1 MPWRSVALVSPLVLA
16 LVAGLVPILW
26 PPHDEPDDDFY
37 IAVTQVIPVLLVA
50 LIVEGRFAG
59 LWRRPG
65 APGTGNLIVGF
76 LGRKLNAR
84 ANPAIDEEQPIPGS
98 AIGCRPGA
106 EVLPTSAASDV
117 FGVTPG
123 QIFQRVP
130 SDTFVA
136 TMLRALERLLPAPL
150 SLVAQS
156 LAPALRGLLGSRHV
170 SLRCSASRRQYAC
183 RVRQSTAAEHNAP
196 PKCSFAVAGL
206 GASSAPMSTSS
217 AGIGTPPQSGTLRNR
232 NRCSGGGGLKA
243 SSRVPHRSRPL
254 ARLASPSPRGS
265 AGTQGR
271 PSFCERP
278 LRSPTDR

>member
-84 ANPAIDEEQPIPGS
+84 PNPAIDEEQPMPGS

-156 LAPALRGLLGSRHV
+156 LAPGSYVAVLSACPLGGLSV
-170 SLRCSASRRQYAC
+170 
-183 RVRQSTAAEHNAP
+183 P
-196 PKCSFAVAGL
+196 
-206 GASSAPMSTSS
+206 
-217 AGIGTPPQSGTLRNR
+217 TLR
-232 NRCSGGGGLKA
+232 
-243 SSRVPHRSRPL
+243 P
-254 ARLASPSPRGS
+254 
-265 AGTQGR
+265 QGMNA
-271 PSFCERP
+271 
-278 LRSPTDR
+278 